1 MNKQL
6 ELFPS
11 LKFSKS
17 KVSELKKFI
26 LEKRIKEVVEDVK
39 KETL

>member
-6 ELFPS
+6 ELFPNFE
-11 LKFSKS
+11 FSKP
-17 KVSELKKFI
+17 KVPELKRFI
-26 LEKRIKEVVEDVK
+26 LEQKIKEVVKNVK